1 MAVAASELVR
11 WRTSPDR
18 RRAAVGVA
26 AMSMAVLLALVLVAL
41 GAPIA
46 VVALGAIGI
55 VGLGLLSR
63 PNAATLL
70 FIGLLY
76 LNVPV
81 LAVRVHGAP
90 EFVAIAAPLLL
101 MIPLV
106 SYVVFRRQPLAVT
119 PTLVWMVAYLAVLL
133 VSTLASV
140 NPAASVSAVSTYA
153 SEGLV
158 LYVLVTNV
166 VRTWSTLRS
175 AIMVLLFA
183 GGLMGGLSIFQEVT
197 QTYDN
202 QYWGLAQ
209 TKEVDPLEETDDSE
223 SPRLSG
229 PIGSKNRYAQVMIVL
244 LPLAIFAFVTSR
256 ARIHRLLAAAS
267 GVAILGG
274 MILTYSR
281 GAAVALIILVIIG
294 IALRFVRLRHALAVA
309 VVLGLAVAVVM
320 PQYIGRLQSL
330 TGVGELVS
338 GAEGGADGAI
348 LGRATS
354 NLASLSVFMEHPIV
368 GVGPGQYVAEYS
380 QQSANELG
388 LRYFTGARRAHNLA
402 LEVAADTG
410 VPGVITF
417 GGIFAVT
424 LAGLWRARR
433 TWRPRNKEYAAL
445 ATAMMLAVLGYM
457 LTAVFL
463 HLAYMRYL
471 WLLIALANSLIWI
484 LWREAE
490 QPPDAAS
497 A

>member
-1 MAVAASELVR
+1 MAVTAGELVKGR
-11 WRTSPDR
+11 PDQR
-18 RRAAVGVA
+18 LAAVGVA
-26 AMSMAVLLALVLVAL
+26 GIVMAVLLALVLVAL

-46 VVALGAIGI
+46 VVALGAFGI
-55 VGLGLLSR
+55 IGLGLLSR
-63 PNAATLL
+63 PDAATLL
-70 FIGLLY
+70 FIGVLY

-106 SYVVFRRQPLAVT
+106 TYVVFKREPLAVT
-119 PTLVWMVAYLAVLL
+119 PTLIWMVAYLAVLL

-175 AIMVLLFA
+175 AIMVLLFV
-183 GGLMGGLSIFQEVT
+183 GGLMGGLSIFQELT

-209 TKEVDPLEETDDSE
+209 TKEVDPLEEEADDSE

-244 LPLAIFAFVTSR
+244 LPLAIFALVISR
-256 ARIHRLLAAAS
+256 TRIHRLLAATS

-281 GAAVALIILVIIG
+281 GAAVALVILVIIA

-309 VVLGLAVAVVM
+309 AVLGLAVALVM
-320 PQYIGRLQSL
+320 PQYLGRLQSL

-338 GAEGGADGAI
+338 GAEGESDGAI

-354 NLASLSVFMEHPIV
+354 NLASLSVFLEHPIV

-410 VPGVITF
+410 VPGVIAF

-424 LAGLWRARR
+424 LTGLWRVRR